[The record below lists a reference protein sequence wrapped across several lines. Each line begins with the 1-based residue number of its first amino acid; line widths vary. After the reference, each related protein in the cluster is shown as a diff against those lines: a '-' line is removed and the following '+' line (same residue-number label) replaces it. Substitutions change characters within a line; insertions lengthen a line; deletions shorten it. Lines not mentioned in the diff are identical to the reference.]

1 MQVEDSF
8 FVGRVGWA
16 EQLLYAVQVIE
27 KANREFRHPN
37 IINGELIEQSVTW
50 NVADDQVNI
59 QVDCYSVPQLLVNR
73 VTQAK
78 RVRAY
83 TPTRAIDVG
92 IDRDL
97 TTVYSGVPVQ
107 PDLMTTKG
115 IDTLEERTA
124 YLLQAKTVHDKMIIE
139 WNFFAEMQENL
150 WLKIYRDEGLL
161 SFSGVASPPT
171 SAYYFSSVGG
181 FAGGDGTLL
190 YGEVPAF
197 IRGVTRASYFSAIT
211 QWLLDSGTTARSGGV
226 AVDNDSYIV
235 WLADQI
241 SNLSANSTAV
251 AKRPIDPRY
260 IYRFRPLASTS
271 GNSASGGGGTGDG
284 GTAGAPDSGSP
295 DPANENASQNLLEE
309 LANRESPL
317 TAELGG
323 GLSTAPINTLPEC

>member
-124 YLLQAKTVHDKMIIE
+124 YLLQAKAVHDRFVEE
-139 WNFFAEMQENL
+139 WNLFADVQENL
-150 WLKIYRDEGLL
+150 WLKIYRDEGLI
-161 SFSGVASPPT
+161 SFSGVAYPPT
-171 SAYYFSSVGG
+171 AESYFSSVGG
-181 FAGGDGTLL
+181 FAGA
-190 YGEVPAF
+190 YANQIFSEVPAA
-197 IRGVTRASYFSAIT
+197 IRGVARAGYLTAIT

-226 AVDNDSYIV
+226 AVDNDSYIT
-235 WLADQI
+235 WLAEQL
-241 SNLSANSTAV
+241 SNLSANSAAV

-260 IYRFRPLASTS
+260 IYRFRPFA
-271 GNSASGGGGTGDG
+271 GIAGGSGTGDG
-284 GTAGAPDSGSP
+284 GTTGAPDSGSP
-295 DPANENASQNLLEE
+295 DPANNESAGRNLLEE
-309 LANRESPL
+309 LANNEAPL